1 MTPPFRLAYNSNGLA
16 HHRILDALPM
26 LAELGYGGMA
36 ITPDAGHLDPY
47 ALDAGEVAAVRRR
60 ADQLGLTL
68 TVETGARF
76 VLDPWIKHGPNL
88 MDLLQSGRTR
98 RIDFYRRCIDLAV
111 ALEAPVVS
119 LWAGAEPE
127 GHEWSQAPDALRERL
142 AEGLERVLEHARAGG
157 VRVGF
162 EPEPGMF
169 VERPSGYAEL
179 RDLMGERGEGL
190 GLTLDV
196 GHLVVTGDRP
206 EAAVIRAFAEDLVQ
220 VHLDDCP
227 VGVHEHRPFG
237 EGDLDLLGVLEALI
251 EVGFAGQ
258 AAVELSRDSHRA
270 PQAAEDAMRALR
282 TALDRLEDRK
292 RVSRS

>member
-1 MTPPFRLAYNSNGLA
+1 MIPPFRLAYNSNGLA
-16 HHRILDALPM
+16 HHRLLDALPM
-26 LAELGYGGMA
+26 LAEIGYGGMA

-60 ADQLGLTL
+60 ADQLELTL

-88 MDLLQSGRTR
+88 MDTLQSGRTR
-98 RIDFYRRCIDLAV
+98 RVDFYRRCIDLAV

-127 GHEWSQAPDALRERL
+127 GHEWSQAPAALRERL

-157 VRVGF
+157 VRIGF

-169 VERPSGYAEL
+169 IERPSGFAEL
-179 RDLMGERGEGL
+179 RELMGARGEGL

-206 EAAVIRAFAEDLVQ
+206 EAAVIRAFADDLVQ

-227 VGVHEHRPFG
+227 VGVHEHRAFG
-237 EGDLDLLGVLEALI
+237 EGDLDLLAVLEALI
-251 EVGFAGQ
+251 EVGFSGQ

>member
-16 HHRILDALPM
+16 HHRLLDALPM
-26 LAELGYGGMA
+26 LAEIGYGGMA

-88 MDLLQSGRTR
+88 MDTLQSGRSR
-98 RIDFYRRCIDLAV
+98 RVDFYRRCIDLAV

-127 GHEWSQAPDALRERL
+127 GHEWSQAPAALRERL

-157 VRVGF
+157 VRIGF

-169 VERPSGYAEL
+169 IERPSGFAEL
-179 RDLMGERGEGL
+179 RELMGERGADL

-206 EAAVIRAFAEDLVQ
+206 EAAVIRAFADDLVQ

-237 EGDLDLLGVLEALI
+237 EGDLDLLAVLEALI
-251 EVGFAGQ
+251 EVDFSGQ

-270 PQAAEDAMRALR
+270 PQAAEDVMRALR

-292 RVSRS
+292 RTSRS